1 MTKRILLKGL
11 EDKDVEENPVQTLGA
26 DKTSN
31 VYQIETD
38 KYNKLTTDAITS
50 TYKKLPTKL
59 ATKLMQMEI
68 KW

>member
-11 EDKDVEENPVQTLGA
+11 EDKDVEGNPVQTLDA

-59 ATKLMQMEI
+59 ATKLMQMKR